1 MPVFHLPGIDD
12 ERVALYRGVGD
23 PELLRREGRFVA
35 EGRQVVRR
43 LLRSARFDVE
53 SVLVTP
59 AALEA
64 LRADLAPRLGGLP
77 VYVLPVDEFVGLTG
91 FNIHRGCLAL
101 GVRPSDLVA
110 GEVLPAPPV
119 PALVVVLERA
129 ANADNVGGV
138 FRNAQ
143 AFGAAA
149 VLLDPASCDPLYR
162 KAIRTSMGAALEVPF
177 ARLAPWP
184 GALGRLRDQGFLI
197 LALDPGA
204 GSQDIGSS
212 ADLLRAPRVIL
223 LVGNEGEGLTPAAL
237 TAADARVRIPMT
249 AGMDSLNLATATGIA
264 LYVARQARMTP

>member
-1 MPVFHLPGIDD
+1 MPLFHLADLDD
-12 ERVALYRGVGD
+12 PRLALYRGVGD
-23 PELLRREGRFVA
+23 PELLRRRGRFVA

-59 AALEA
+59 AALDA
-64 LRADLAPRLGGLP
+64 LGADLRPQLAALP
-77 VYVLPVDEFVGLTG
+77 VFVLPAEQFAALTG
-91 FNIHRGCLAL
+91 FNIHRGCLAV
-101 GVRPSDLVA
+101 GVRQADVQA
-110 GEVLPAPPV
+110 EQVLPAPPA
-119 PALVVVLERA
+119 PALVVVLEHA

-143 AFGAAA
+143 ALGAAA
-149 VLLDPASCDPLYR
+149 VLLDPTSCDPLYR

-184 GALGRLRDQGFLI
+184 GGLGRLRDQGFLV

-212 ADLLRAPRVIL
+212 VDLLRTPRVIL
-223 LVGNEGEGLTPAAL
+223 LVGNEGEGLTPAARS
-237 TAADARVRIPMT
+237 AADARVRIPMT

-264 LYVARQARMTP
+264 LYVARQARMAS